1 MRVVEISNLE
11 GAAGFAGKLFRRW
24 GAEVIRVE
32 SRDRR
37 PPEIHRDLYVNGGK
51 NRLQIDFNDEEDMFD
66 EISTTLVYDD
76 IEKALL

>member
-51 NRLQIDFNDEEDMFD
+51 TRLQINFSEEEDLSQL
-66 EISTTLVYDD
+66 ESLVN
-76 IEKALL
+76 KSQGKVKN

>member
-24 GAEVIRVE
+24 GAEVIRIE

-37 PPEIHRDLYVNGGK
+37 PPELSLIH
-51 NRLQIDFNDEEDMFD
+51 I
-66 EISTTLVYDD
+66 
-76 IEKALL
+76 